1 MLRISASTCSYAST
15 QLADGIGPAEAR
27 EVALFT
33 AGELVVMAEALRKLT
48 RPTLAERKAL
58 ARELTGLGWPARRV
72 ADRLGV
78 HERTVWRYLGHP

>member
-1 MLRISASTCSYAST
+1 MLRISASTCTYAST
-15 QLADGIGPAEAR
+15 QLANGTSPEQAR
-27 EVALFT
+27 QTALFV
-33 AGELVVMAEALRKLT
+33 AGELVVMAEALRRLT